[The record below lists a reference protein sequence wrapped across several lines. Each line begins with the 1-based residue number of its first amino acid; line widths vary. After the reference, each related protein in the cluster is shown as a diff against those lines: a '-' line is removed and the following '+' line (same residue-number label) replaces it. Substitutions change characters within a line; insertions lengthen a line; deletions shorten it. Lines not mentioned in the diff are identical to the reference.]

1 MLASI
6 NIADIIGRTIV
17 DYDLKDEDGVSPTD
31 DLYMIR
37 SNQLDDLCT
46 RAALRIQHAERR
58 LRRRVELEAE
68 GQADGEMTEDSDG
81 C

>member
-37 SNQLDDLCT
+37 SSQLDDLCT
-46 RAALRIQHAERR
+46 RAALRILHAEQR
-58 LRRRVELEAE
+58 LRRRVEQEAE
-68 GQADGEMTEDSDG
+68 EEDESDG